1 MRYYLSWI
9 DGTRKNKERTT
20 MERSNMHWTLAA
32 RAEKMNPSFIC
43 EILKVTA
50 SALQIN
56 IGIAAL
62 ADVFKGNLP

>member
-1 MRYYLSWI
+1 
-9 DGTRKNKERTT
+9 